1 MNMKNLNSTIQASDF
16 SPYLFWDVDIEN
28 LDLNRSRKLIVERV
42 LEYGQMEDWKKLQ
55 EAYGLE
61 EIKRLALTIRSLDEV
76 TLSFLCTLFDLKKK
90 DFRCYTQKQSTPN
103 FWSS

>member
-1 MNMKNLNSTIQASDF
+1 MKNLNSTIQASDF
-16 SPYLFWDVDIEN
+16 SPHLFWDVDIEN
-28 LDLNRSRKLIVERV
+28 IDLNRSRKLIVERV

-76 TLSFLCTLFDLKKK
+76 TLSFLCTLFDLKKT
-90 DFRCYTQKQSTPN
+90 DFRCYTHKQSRY
-103 FWSS
+103 

>member
-1 MNMKNLNSTIQASDF
+1 MKNLNSTIQASDF
-16 SPYLFWDVDIEN
+16 SPHLFWDVDIEKID
-28 LDLNRSRKLIVERV
+28 LDRSRKLIVERV

-76 TLSFLCTLFDLKKK
+76 TLSFLCTLFDLKKT
-90 DFRCYTQKQSTPN
+90 DFRCYTHKQSTPN
-103 FWSS
+103 FWSY